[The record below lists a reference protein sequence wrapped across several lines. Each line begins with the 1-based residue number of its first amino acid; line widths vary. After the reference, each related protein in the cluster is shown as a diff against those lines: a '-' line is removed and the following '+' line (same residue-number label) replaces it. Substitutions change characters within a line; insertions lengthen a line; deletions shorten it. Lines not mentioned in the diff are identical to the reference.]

1 MDKLASQDSNE
12 TLLISKV
19 SMLLSAIFMGFVG
32 IFVTY
37 LSNYSIFTIVLLR
50 GLFGSLFLTLLMIK
64 TRSFTKKFLK
74 ESIRM
79 HWKALIISGVI
90 YPFLIYLYFFS
101 ILLYGYAI
109 AAFLLYTGGVFVL
122 LFIMISGMEKVSKVT
137 IVSFILAIIGV
148 MIIMEL
154 WNSQAFS
161 LGLLFGL
168 LSGFTLAIFI
178 FYKKIIYIKRHNN
191 LKNLKTKGDFDIFLA
206 WWHTLFIIILF
217 LPVGYK
223 DLPKITLIELIFAI
237 LLGLIPTAF
246 AFYLHN
252 VGVKNDKGG
261 NIIIISFIEPVVAT
275 IITILFLKILS
286 IYTIIGGTLI
296 ILANII
302 VLRYSGR
309 HSNSKRNNL

>member
-122 LFIMISGMEKVSKVT
+122 IFIAISGMEKVSKVT
-137 IVSFILAIIGV
+137 IISFILAIIGV

-168 LSGFTLAIFI
+168 LSGLTLAVFI
-178 FYKKIIYIKRHNN
+178 FCKKIIYNKRNKRNN
-191 LKNLKTKGDFDIFLA
+191 DLENLRTNGDFDIFLA
-206 WWHTLFIIILF
+206 FFHTLFIVIIF
-217 LPVGYK
+217 LPVGFN
-223 DLPKITLIELIFAI
+223 DLPKITLVELIFAL
-237 LLGLIPTAF
+237 LLGLIPTAL

-252 VGVKNDKGG
+252 VGVKKDKGG

-275 IITILFLKILS
+275 ILTVLILRTLS
-286 IYTIIGGTLI
+286 IFTIIGGSLI
-296 ILANII
+296 LIANFI
-302 VLRYSGR
+302 VLRYTDL
-309 HSNSKRNNL
+309 NK